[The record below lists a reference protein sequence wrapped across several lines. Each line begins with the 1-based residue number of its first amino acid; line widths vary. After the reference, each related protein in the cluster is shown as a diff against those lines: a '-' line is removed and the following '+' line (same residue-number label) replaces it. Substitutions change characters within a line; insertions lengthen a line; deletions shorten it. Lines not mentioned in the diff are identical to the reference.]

1 LIRKTN
7 EKLTIGIIGLGY
19 WGPNWLR
26 NILTHPNFQ
35 LTWIVDTNSLTLEKF
50 KNLYGLTQHQVSV
63 DIKKSFEKIVPDL
76 VLISTPPATHFELG
90 KLALNSGSNVIIEK
104 PVGLNTDQSLELI
117 KLSTSLKL
125 ELFVDHTYIFT
136 PQAKFIFEILEK
148 GLLGDLQFIISSRLN
163 LGLIQKD
170 VDVIRDLAVHD
181 LALFDYFIP
190 NKLNSVSAEVV
201 THLPSIIPSTGSI
214 NLSYE
219 KNLLAQVGVSW
230 NSPVKVRT
238 MIISGSEK
246 SILWDDT
253 NQSEKIKVYEA
264 SANIDLADP
273 NRHISYSLG
282 DTFIPKLDNSEA
294 IFLQLSHLNN
304 VLLGSEKSLNGVE
317 HITRVSSILKA
328 LETSAKTN
336 GNRVLI

>member
-1 LIRKTN
+1 MKSSQ
-7 EKLTIGIIGLGY
+7 EKLTIGIVGLGY

-26 NILTHPNFQ
+26 NILIHPNFD
-35 LTWIVDTNSLTLEKF
+35 LAWIVDTNDVTLEKF
-50 KNLYGLTQHQVSV
+50 KNIYGLSQQQVSSNI
-63 DIKKSFEKIVPDL
+63 DKSFNVKIPDL

-90 KLALNSGSNVIIEK
+90 KLALNFGANVIIEK
-104 PVGLNTDQSLELI
+104 PVGLNTEETQELV
-117 KLSTSLKL
+117 KLSTDLKL
-125 ELFVDHTYIFT
+125 QLFVDHTYIFT
-136 PQAKFIFEILEK
+136 PQAKFIYETLKK
-148 GLLGDLQFIISSRLN
+148 GLLGDLQFITSSRLN

-190 NKLNSVSAEVV
+190 NKLNTVSAATA
-201 THLPSIIPSTGSI
+201 THLPSIIPSTASI
-214 NLSYE
+214 NLNYD

-282 DTFIPKLDNSEA
+282 DTFIPKLDNAEA
-294 IFLQLSHLNN
+294 IFLQLTHIKD
-304 VLLGSEKSLNGVE
+304 VLAGNEKALNGVE
-317 HITRVSSILKA
+317 HITRVSNVLKA
-328 LETSAKTN
+328 LDSSAKN
-336 GNRVLI
+336 SGSRVAV

>member
-1 LIRKTN
+1 MKSSQ

-26 NILTHPNFQ
+26 NILIHPNFD
-35 LTWIVDTNSLTLEKF
+35 LAWIVDTNGVTLEKF
-50 KNLYGLTQHQVSV
+50 KNIYGLSQQQVSTN
-63 DIKKSFEKIVPDL
+63 IKNSFKVKIPDL

-90 KLALNSGSNVIIEK
+90 KLALNFGANIIIEK
-104 PVGLNTDQSLELI
+104 PVGLNTDETLELV
-117 KLSTSLKL
+117 KLSTDLKL
-125 ELFVDHTYIFT
+125 QLFVDHTYIFT
-136 PQAKFIFEILEK
+136 PQAKFIYETLK
-148 GLLGDLQFIISSRLN
+148 NGLLGDLQFITSSRLN

-181 LALFDYFIP
+181 LALFDYFMP
-190 NKLNSVSAEVV
+190 NKLNTVSAATA
-201 THLPSIIPSTGSI
+201 THLPSVIPSTASI
-214 NLSYE
+214 NLNYD

-282 DTFIPKLDNSEA
+282 DTFIPKLDNAEA
-294 IFLQLSHLNN
+294 IFLQLTHIKD
-304 VLLGSEKSLNGVE
+304 VLAGNEKALNGVE
-317 HITRVSSILKA
+317 HITRVSTVLKA
-328 LETSAKTN
+328 LDSSAKN
-336 GNRVLI
+336 SGNRVVI

>member
-1 LIRKTN
+1 M
-7 EKLTIGIIGLGY
+7 IGIIGLGY

-26 NILTHPNFQ
+26 NILLHPNFE
-35 LTWIVDTNSLTLEKF
+35 LAWIVDSNQLTLEKF
-50 KNLYGLTQHQVSV
+50 ENMYGLSQNQVNSNL
-63 DIKKSFEKIVPDL
+63 DKAFELKIPDL

-90 KLALNSGSNVIIEK
+90 KLALNSGANVIIEK
-104 PVGLNTDQSLELI
+104 PVGLNTDETQELV
-117 KLSTSLKL
+117 KLSTDLKL
-125 ELFVDHTYIFT
+125 QLFVDHTYIFT
-136 PQAKFIFEILEK
+136 PQAKFIYETLKK
-148 GLLGDLQFIISSRLN
+148 GLLGDLQFITSSRLN

-190 NKLNSVSAEVV
+190 NKLNSVSAATA
-201 THLPSIIPSTGSI
+201 THLPSVIPSTASI
-214 NLSYE
+214 NLNYD

-282 DTFIPKLDNSEA
+282 DTFIPKLDNAEA
-294 IFLQLSHLNN
+294 IFLQLTHIKDVFAGN
-304 VLLGSEKSLNGVE
+304 EKALNGVE
-317 HITRVSSILKA
+317 HITRVSNVLKA
-328 LETSAKTN
+328 LDSSAKN
-336 GNRVLI
+336 SGSRVAV

>member
-1 LIRKTN
+1 MKTDQK
-7 EKLTIGIIGLGY
+7 KLTIGIIGLGY

-26 NILTHPNFQ
+26 NTLVHLNFD
-35 LTWIVDTNSLTLEKF
+35 LAWIVDTNQLTLEKF
-50 KNLYGLTQHQVSV
+50 KNMYGFSQNQVNSNL
-63 DIKKSFEKIVPDL
+63 DKAFELKIPDL

-90 KLALNSGSNVIIEK
+90 KLALNSGANVIIEK
-104 PVGLNTDQSLELI
+104 PVGLNTDETHELV
-117 KLSTSLKL
+117 KLSSNLKL
-125 ELFVDHTYIFT
+125 HLFVDHTYIFT
-136 PQAKFIFEILEK
+136 PQAKFISETLKK
-148 GLLGDLQFIISSRLN
+148 GLLGDLQFITSSRLN

-190 NKLNSVSAEVV
+190 NKLNSVSATSA
-201 THLPSIIPSTGSI
+201 THLPSVIPSTASI
-214 NLSYE
+214 NLNYD

-282 DTFIPKLDNSEA
+282 DTFIPKLDNAEA
-294 IFLQLSHLNN
+294 IFLQLTHIKD
-304 VLLGSEKSLNGVE
+304 VLAGKEKALNGVE
-317 HITRVSSILKA
+317 HITRVSNVLKA
-328 LETSAKTN
+328 LDSSTKNS
-336 GNRVLI
+336 GNRVAI

>member
-1 LIRKTN
+1 MKTDQK
-7 EKLTIGIIGLGY
+7 KLTIGIIGLGY

-26 NILTHPNFQ
+26 NTLVHPSFD
-35 LTWIVDTNSLTLEKF
+35 LAWIVDTNQLTLEKF
-50 KNLYGLTQHQVSV
+50 KNMYGLSQNQVNSNL
-63 DIKKSFEKIVPDL
+63 DKAFELKIPDL

-90 KLALNSGSNVIIEK
+90 KLALNSGANVIIEK
-104 PVGLNTDQSLELI
+104 PVGLNTDETQELV
-117 KLSTSLKL
+117 KLSSNLKL
-125 ELFVDHTYIFT
+125 QLFVDHTYIFT
-136 PQAKFIFEILEK
+136 PQAKFIYETLKK
-148 GLLGDLQFIISSRLN
+148 GLLGDLQFITSSRLN

-170 VDVIRDLAVHD
+170 IDVIRDLAVHD

-190 NKLNSVSAEVV
+190 NKLNTVSAATA
-201 THLPSIIPSTGSI
+201 THLPSIIPSTASI
-214 NLSYE
+214 NLNYD

-282 DTFIPKLDNSEA
+282 DTFIPKLDNAEA
-294 IFLQLSHLNN
+294 IFLQLTHIKE
-304 VLLGSEKSLNGVE
+304 VLNGNEKALNGLE
-317 HITRVSSILKA
+317 HITRVSTVLKA
-328 LETSAKTN
+328 LDSSAKN
-336 GNRVLI
+336 SGVRVAI

>member
-1 LIRKTN
+1 MKTDQK
-7 EKLTIGIIGLGY
+7 KLTIGIIGLGY

-26 NILTHPNFQ
+26 NTLLHPNFE
-35 LTWIVDTNSLTLEKF
+35 LAWIVDSNQLTLEKF
-50 KNLYGLTQHQVSV
+50 KNMYGLSQQQVNANL
-63 DIKKSFEKIVPDL
+63 DKAFELKIPDL

-90 KLALNSGSNVIIEK
+90 KLALNSGANVIIEK
-104 PVGLNTDQSLELI
+104 PVGLNTDETQALV
-117 KLSTSLKL
+117 KLSTDLKSQ
-125 ELFVDHTYIFT
+125 LFVDHTYIFT
-136 PQAKFIFEILEK
+136 PQAKFIYETLKKE
-148 GLLGDLQFIISSRLN
+148 LLGDLQFITSSRLN
-163 LGLIQKD
+163 LGLIQQD

-190 NKLNSVSAEVV
+190 NKLNSVGAATA
-201 THLPSIIPSTGSI
+201 THLPSVIPSTASI
-214 NLSYE
+214 NLNYD

-282 DTFIPKLDNSEA
+282 DTFIPKLDNAEA
-294 IFLQLSHLNN
+294 IFLQLTHIKD
-304 VLLGSEKSLNGVE
+304 VLVGNEKALNGVE
-317 HITRVSSILKA
+317 HITRVSNVLKA
-328 LETSAKTN
+328 LDSSAKN
-336 GNRVLI
+336 SGNRVAI

>member
-1 LIRKTN
+1 MKTDQK
-7 EKLTIGIIGLGY
+7 KLTIGIIGLGY

-26 NILTHPNFQ
+26 NTLLHPNFD
-35 LTWIVDTNSLTLEKF
+35 LAWIVDSNQLTLEKF
-50 KNLYGLTQHQVSV
+50 KNMYGLSQNQVNSNL
-63 DIKKSFEKIVPDL
+63 DKAFEIKIPDL

-90 KLALNSGSNVIIEK
+90 KLALNSGANVIIEK
-104 PVGLNTDQSLELI
+104 PVGLNTDETQELV
-117 KLSTSLKL
+117 KLSTDLKL
-125 ELFVDHTYIFT
+125 QLFVDHTYIFT
-136 PQAKFIFEILEK
+136 PQAKFIYETLKK
-148 GLLGDLQFIISSRLN
+148 GLLGDLQFITSSRLN

-190 NKLNSVSAEVV
+190 NKLNSVGAATA
-201 THLPSIIPSTGSI
+201 THLPSVIPSTASI
-214 NLSYE
+214 NLNYD

-246 SILWDDT
+246 SIFWDDT

-282 DTFIPKLDNSEA
+282 DTFIPKLDNAEA
-294 IFLQLSHLNN
+294 IYLQLTHIKEVLNGN
-304 VLLGSEKSLNGVE
+304 EKALNGVE
-317 HITRVSSILKA
+317 HITRVSTVLKA
-328 LETSAKTN
+328 LDSSAKN
-336 GNRVLI
+336 SGSRVAV

>member
-1 LIRKTN
+1 MKSSQ
-7 EKLTIGIIGLGY
+7 EKLTIGIVGLGY

-26 NILTHPNFQ
+26 NILIHPNFD
-35 LTWIVDTNSLTLEKF
+35 LAWIVDTNDVTLEKF
-50 KNLYGLTQHQVSV
+50 KNIYGLSQQQVSTN
-63 DIKKSFEKIVPDL
+63 IENSFKVKIPDL

-90 KLALNSGSNVIIEK
+90 KLALNSGANVIIEK
-104 PVGLNTDQSLELI
+104 PVGLNTEETQELV
-117 KLSTSLKL
+117 KLSTDLKL
-125 ELFVDHTYIFT
+125 QIFVDHTYIFT
-136 PQAKFIFEILEK
+136 PQAKFIYETLKK
-148 GLLGDLQFIISSRLN
+148 GLLGDLQFITSSRLN

-190 NKLNSVSAEVV
+190 NKLNSVSAATA
-201 THLPSIIPSTGSI
+201 THLPSVIPSTASI
-214 NLSYE
+214 NLNYE

-282 DTFIPKLDNSEA
+282 DTFIPKLDNAEA
-294 IFLQLSHLNN
+294 IFLQLTHIKEVLNGN
-304 VLLGSEKSLNGVE
+304 EKALNGVE
-317 HITRVSSILKA
+317 HITRVSTVLKA
-328 LETSAKTN
+328 LDSSAKN
-336 GNRVLI
+336 SGNRVAI

>member
-1 LIRKTN
+1 MKTDQK
-7 EKLTIGIIGLGY
+7 KLTIGIIGLGY

-26 NILTHPNFQ
+26 NTLVHPSFD
-35 LTWIVDTNSLTLEKF
+35 LAWIIDTNQLTLEKF
-50 KNLYGLTQHQVSV
+50 KNMYGLSQQQVNSNL
-63 DIKKSFEKIVPDL
+63 DKAFELKIPDL
-76 VLISTPPATHFELG
+76 VLISTPPATHFEIG
-90 KLALNSGSNVIIEK
+90 KLALNFGANLIIEK
-104 PVGLNTDQSLELI
+104 PVGLNTEETQELI
-117 KLSTSLKL
+117 KLSTDLKL
-125 ELFVDHTYIFT
+125 QLLVDHTYIFT
-136 PQAKFIFEILEK
+136 PQAKFIYETLRK
-148 GLLGDLQFIISSRLN
+148 GLLGDLQFITSSRLN

-190 NKLNSVSAEVV
+190 NKLNTVSAATT
-201 THLPSIIPSTGSI
+201 THLPSIIPSTASI
-214 NLSYE
+214 NLNYD

-282 DTFIPKLDNSEA
+282 DTFIPKLDNAEA
-294 IFLQLSHLNN
+294 IFLQLTHIKD
-304 VLLGSEKSLNGVE
+304 VLAGHEKALNGVE
-317 HITRVSSILKA
+317 HITRVSTALKA
-328 LETSAKTN
+328 LDSSSKN
-336 GNRVLI
+336 SGNRVAV

>member
-1 LIRKTN
+1 MN
-7 EKLTIGIIGLGY
+7 SNQEKLTIGIIGLGY

-26 NILTHPNFQ
+26 NILLHPNFG
-35 LTWIVDTNSLTLEKF
+35 LAWIVDTNDVTLEKF
-50 KNLYGLTQHQVSV
+50 KNIYGLSQKQVSTNV
-63 DIKKSFEKIVPDL
+63 YKSFNVKIPDL
-76 VLISTPPATHFELG
+76 VLISTPPATHFELS
-90 KLALNSGSNVIIEK
+90 KLALNFGANIIIEK
-104 PVGLNTDQSLELI
+104 PVGLNTDETLELV
-117 KLSTSLKL
+117 KLSTDLKL
-125 ELFVDHTYIFT
+125 QLLVDHTYIFT
-136 PQAKFIFEILEK
+136 PQAKFIYETLRK
-148 GLLGDLQFIISSRLN
+148 GLLGDLQFITSSRLN

-190 NKLNSVSAEVV
+190 NKLNTVSAATA
-201 THLPSIIPSTGSI
+201 THLPSIIPSTASI
-214 NLSYE
+214 NLNYD

-282 DTFIPKLDNSEA
+282 ETFIPKLDNAEA
-294 IFLQLSHLNN
+294 IYLQLTHIKE
-304 VLLGSEKSLNGVE
+304 VLMRNEKALNGVE
-317 HITRVSSILKA
+317 HITRVSTVLKA
-328 LETSAKTN
+328 LDSSAKN
-336 GNRVLI
+336 SGNRVEI

>member
-1 LIRKTN
+1 MKSSQ
-7 EKLTIGIIGLGY
+7 EKLTIGIVGLGY

-26 NILTHPNFQ
+26 NILIHPNFD
-35 LTWIVDTNSLTLEKF
+35 LAWIVDTNDVTLEKF
-50 KNLYGLTQHQVSV
+50 KNIYGLSQQQVSSNI
-63 DIKKSFEKIVPDL
+63 DKSFNVKIPDL

-90 KLALNSGSNVIIEK
+90 KLALNFGANVIIEK
-104 PVGLNTDQSLELI
+104 PVGLNTEETQELV
-117 KLSTSLKL
+117 KLSTDLKL
-125 ELFVDHTYIFT
+125 QLFVDHTYIFT
-136 PQAKFIFEILEK
+136 PQAKFIYETLKK
-148 GLLGDLQFIISSRLN
+148 GLLGDLQFITSSRLN

-170 VDVIRDLAVHD
+170 IDVIRDLAVHD

-190 NKLNSVSAEVV
+190 NKLNTVSAATA
-201 THLPSIIPSTGSI
+201 THLPSIIPSTASI
-214 NLSYE
+214 NLNYD

-282 DTFIPKLDNSEA
+282 DTFMPKLDNAEA
-294 IFLQLSHLNN
+294 IYLQLTHIKEVLNGN
-304 VLLGSEKSLNGVE
+304 EKALNGVE
-317 HITRVSSILKA
+317 HITRVSIVLKA
-328 LETSAKTN
+328 LDSSAKN
-336 GNRVLI
+336 SGNRVAI

>member
-1 LIRKTN
+1 MKSSQG
-7 EKLTIGIIGLGY
+7 KLTIGIIGLGY

-26 NILTHPNFQ
+26 NILLHPNFD
-35 LTWIVDTNSLTLEKF
+35 LAWIVDTDDMTLGKF
-50 KNLYGLTQHQVSV
+50 KNIYGLSQQQVSTS
-63 DIKKSFEKIVPDL
+63 IEKAFNVKIPDL

-90 KLALNSGSNVIIEK
+90 KLALNSGANLIIEK
-104 PVGLNTDQSLELI
+104 PVGLNTEETLELV
-117 KLSTSLKL
+117 KFSSNLRLQ
-125 ELFVDHTYIFT
+125 LFVDHTYIFT
-136 PQAKFIFEILEK
+136 PQAKFIYETLKK
-148 GLLGDLQFIISSRLN
+148 GLLGDLQFITSSRLN

-190 NKLNSVSAEVV
+190 NKLKSVSAVTA
-201 THLPSIIPSTGSI
+201 THLPSVIPSTASI
-214 NLSYE
+214 NLNYD

-282 DTFIPKLDNSEA
+282 DTFIPKLDNAEA
-294 IFLQLSHLNN
+294 IYLQLTHIKE
-304 VLLGSEKSLNGVE
+304 VLTGNEKALNGVE
-317 HITRVSSILKA
+317 HITRVSTVLKA
-328 LETSAKTN
+328 LDSSAKN
-336 GNRVLI
+336 SSIRVAV

>member
-1 LIRKTN
+1 MKTDQK
-7 EKLTIGIIGLGY
+7 KLKIGIIGLGY

-26 NILTHPNFQ
+26 NTLLHPNFE
-35 LTWIVDTNSLTLEKF
+35 LAWIVDSNQLTLEKF
-50 KNLYGLTQHQVSV
+50 ENMYGLSQNQVNSNL
-63 DIKKSFEKIVPDL
+63 DKAFELKIPDL

-90 KLALNSGSNVIIEK
+90 KFALNSGANVIIEK
-104 PVGLNTDQSLELI
+104 PVGLNTDETQELV
-117 KLSTSLKL
+117 KLSSNLKL
-125 ELFVDHTYIFT
+125 QLFVDHTYIFT
-136 PQAKFIFEILEK
+136 PQAKFIYETLKK
-148 GLLGDLQFIISSRLN
+148 GLLGDLQFITSSRLN

-181 LALFDYFIP
+181 LAIFDYFIP
-190 NKLNSVSAEVV
+190 NKLNSVSAATA
-201 THLPSIIPSTGSI
+201 THLPSIIPSTASI
-214 NLSYE
+214 NLNYD

-282 DTFIPKLDNSEA
+282 DTFIPKLDNAEA
-294 IFLQLSHLNN
+294 IFLQLTHIKEVLNGN
-304 VLLGSEKSLNGVE
+304 KKALNGVE
-317 HITRVSSILKA
+317 HITRVSTVLKA
-328 LETSAKTN
+328 LDSSAKN
-336 GNRVLI
+336 SGNRVAI

>member
-1 LIRKTN
+1 MKTDQK
-7 EKLTIGIIGLGY
+7 KLTIGIIGLGY

-26 NILTHPNFQ
+26 NTLLHPNFE
-35 LTWIVDTNSLTLEKF
+35 LAWIVDSNQLTLKKF
-50 KNLYGLTQHQVSV
+50 ENMYGLSQQQVNSNLNKAFE
-63 DIKKSFEKIVPDL
+63 IKIPDL

-90 KLALNSGSNVIIEK
+90 KLALNSGANVIIEK
-104 PVGLNTDQSLELI
+104 PVGLNTDESQELV
-117 KLSTSLKL
+117 KLSSNLKL
-125 ELFVDHTYIFT
+125 QLFVDHTYIFT
-136 PQAKFIFEILEK
+136 PQAKFIYETLKKE
-148 GLLGDLQFIISSRLN
+148 LLGDLQFITSSRLN
-163 LGLIQKD
+163 LGLIQKE

-190 NKLNSVSAEVV
+190 NKLISVSAATA
-201 THLPSIIPSTGSI
+201 THLPSVIPSTASI
-214 NLSYE
+214 NLNYD

-282 DTFIPKLDNSEA
+282 DTFIPKLDNAEA
-294 IFLQLSHLNN
+294 IFLQLTHIKEVLNGN
-304 VLLGSEKSLNGVE
+304 EKALNGVE
-317 HITRVSSILKA
+317 HITRVSNVLKA
-328 LETSAKTN
+328 LDSSAENSGSK
-336 GNRVLI
+336 VAV